1 MMISRRTFAT
11 MALGSLVVAACST
24 GNSAST
30 ATIPGPAGPGPDTL
44 DASDWDRVLEEARGQ
59 TVSWYLW
66 GGSESINRFVDDT
79 YGPVL
84 SERYGVTLR
93 RVPIADTVDA
103 VNQVLA
109 EDRAGTVDGAV
120 DMIWINGENFSTLR
134 TAGLL
139 YDGWARSL
147 PNASLVNWD
156 NPAVSR
162 DFGTD
167 VGAME
172 SPWSSA
178 QFQLV
183 YDTAR
188 TDETDL
194 PRSYADLLDW
204 ACSNR
209 WRFTYIAPGPGGFQ
223 GTRFVKGALFELSG
237 GAEQWQT
244 FDQAR
249 WDEWSPRLWDYFQ
262 QLRPC
267 LWRSGDTYP
276 KDESELHRLFANDEV
291 DFTISQAAVGAG
303 ALIAEGLVPETSK
316 AFVFA
321 DNSIGD
327 FNYVAIPANATN
339 KAAAMVVA
347 NLLLDPE
354 MQARQI
360 VPANGFGLG
369 YAIDPNRVTDSAA
382 RQLLNDA
389 AAQLGAAAADPEALA
404 SSLVGD
410 AAAVYQDL
418 IETGWRE
425 ALLGG
430 L

>member
-1 MMISRRTFAT
+1 MLISRRTFAALT
-11 MALGSLVVAACST
+11 LGSIFAVACSSEDSR
-24 GNSAST
+24 SAGSR
-30 ATIPGPAGPGPDTL
+30 PGSAGAGPTSL
-44 DASDWDRVLEEARGQ
+44 DPNDWEGVLAAARGQ
-59 TVSWYLW
+59 TVNWYLW

-79 YGPVL
+79 YGPEL
-84 SERYGVTLR
+84 KDRFGVTLR

-109 EDRAGTVDGAV
+109 EDRAGAADGAV

-139 YDGWARSL
+139 YDGWARSM

-156 NPAVSR
+156 NPAVAR

-183 YDTAR
+183 YDTER
-188 TDETDL
+188 TAETDL
-194 PRSYADLLDW
+194 PRSYAALLDW
-204 ACSNR
+204 ACANTG
-209 WRFTYIAPGPGGFQ
+209 RFTYIAPGPGGFQ

-249 WDEWSPRLWDYFQ
+249 WDKWAPRLWEY
-262 QLRPC
+262 LERLGPC
-267 LWRSGDTYP
+267 LWRSGETYP

-291 DFTISQAAVGAG
+291 DFTITQAAVGAG
-303 ALIAEGLVPETSK
+303 ALIAEGLVPDTAK
-316 AFVFA
+316 AFVF
-321 DNSIGD
+321 DTNSIGD
-327 FNYVAIPANATN
+327 FNYVAIPVNASN

-347 NLLLDPE
+347 NLLLAPE

-369 YAIDPNRVTDSAA
+369 YAIDPNRVTDPTA
-382 RQLLNDA
+382 RRLLTDA
-389 AAQLGAAAADPEALA
+389 AAQLGSAATDPADLA

-410 AAAVYQDL
+410 AAAAYQGL
-418 IETGWRE
+418 VETGWRQ

>member
-1 MMISRRTFAT
+1 MLISRRTFAT
-11 MALGSLVVAACST
+11 LTLGSIFAVACS
-24 GNSAST
+24 NEDRRSAGSS
-30 ATIPGPAGPGPDTL
+30 PGPAGARPGSL
-44 DASDWDRVLEEARGQ
+44 DPHDWEGVLAAARGQ
-59 TVSWYLW
+59 TVNWYLW

-79 YGPVL
+79 YGPAL
-84 SERYGVTLR
+84 KDRFGVTLR

-156 NPAVSR
+156 NPAVAR

-183 YDTAR
+183 YDTER
-188 TDETDL
+188 TVETDL
-194 PRSYADLLDW
+194 PRSYSALLDW
-204 ACSNR
+204 ACANTG
-209 WRFTYIAPGPGGFQ
+209 RFTYIAPGPGGFQ

-237 GAEQWQT
+237 GAEHWQT
-244 FDQAR
+244 FDQAL
-249 WDEWSPRLWDYFQ
+249 WDKWAPQLWDYLE

-267 LWRSGDTYP
+267 LWRSGETYP

-291 DFTISQAAVGAG
+291 DFTITQAAVGPG
-303 ALIAEGLVPETSK
+303 ALIAEGLVPDTSK
-316 AFVFA
+316 AFVF
-321 DNSIGD
+321 DTNSIGD

-339 KAAAMVVA
+339 KAAAMVAA

-369 YAIDPNRVTDSAA
+369 YAIDPNRVTDPTA
-382 RQLLNDA
+382 RQLLTDA
-389 AAQLGAAAADPEALA
+389 AAQLGPAAADPTDLA

-410 AAAVYQDL
+410 AAAAYQDL
-418 IETGWRE
+418 VETGWRK